1 MLITVPPG
9 VESGQVIQISAPAPM
24 VTERTVLSDA
34 SSATVGT
41 WSTPPY
47 SCCYGCCG
55 GCYGCCGGPTE
66 MVITESH
73 QVQAIHY
80 EQHHILCCC
89 EVGHA
94 VGSGSREVNDIS
106 MTIVQTMNPGVGSYK
121 IINTYTITE
130 DTRGQK
136 PTLVR
141 HHELGL
147 AAKTAKKSVANH
159 PCMCVE
165 TFTKTA

>member
-9 VESGQVIQISAPAPM
+9 VESGQVIQISAPARM

-80 EQHHILCCC
+80 EQRSVC
-89 EVGHA
+89 
-94 VGSGSREVNDIS
+94 
-106 MTIVQTMNPGVGSYK
+106 
-121 IINTYTITE
+121 
-130 DTRGQK
+130 
-136 PTLVR
+136 PTSQQLSNFAAARSVSLYYEQR
-141 HHELGL
+141 YNCA
-147 AAKTAKKSVANH
+147 AAKLD
-159 PCMCVE
+159 ML
-165 TFTKTA
+165 